1 MHWSINSKDWLNPGT
16 EQIVANVTN
25 DLDPGDIV
33 LLHAS
38 DSAKQ
43 TAKAL
48 PKIIE
53 VMKENGYKNAS
64 LSELLANGKAESK
77 GID

>member
-1 MHWSINSKDWLNPGT
+1 
-16 EQIVANVTN
+16 
-25 DLDPGDIV
+25 

-53 VMKENGYKNAS
+53 VMKKNGYRNVS
-64 LSELLANGKAESK
+64 VSQLIANGDVSSK
-77 GID
+77 EIN